1 MTKQIIIE
9 RTLNV
14 INQLPEDKA
23 AEISDFA
30 DFLFKR
36 YEEQQLSKG
45 IRQMTSDSNAFEF
58 LKQEEDIYSIA
69 DLKKVYNG

>member
-36 YEEQQLSKG
+36 YEEQQLSKS